1 MTSPEPPRGTPSSSV
16 PDPTTRAVA
25 GSVPAAELADE
36 LTDRFAAADRF
47 GASARVRQL
56 LAQGV
61 SEAAIR
67 DAVGLAQREVGR
79 RWQAGSWTITQ
90 EHAATAVAEA
100 VLAELEHHQQ
110 AGLPLDQVTTGR
122 VAVVAAEGEWHALP
136 VRLAVHAFAAEG
148 LETLYLGVGLPA
160 SDVARTLPDLHVD
173 ALAVSVTMNAN
184 LVGAARTVA
193 AGRAASVPVLLGGSA
208 STPAR
213 AAALGAD
220 AHAPTVT
227 EGARIVRAWAT
238 DGPPRRPDSPGP
250 DRGPGLALRSE
261 RPRIIATAYDR
272 LEDRWGG
279 DGEAGQDLAAS
290 AAGGSP
296 DGRRDEPG
304 DQALEDLQQLV
315 DHLTAAVFLDDP
327 ALFEEEVHWLGE
339 VHAGRRLPPQ
349 LLPFELDA
357 LAAALEDHQAA
368 RHLVVE
374 ARRDGSRQGAPS
386 GGPDR

>member
-1 MTSPEPPRGTPSSSV
+1 MTSPESPSE
-16 PDPTTRAVA
+16 PATDPTGGAPNRTA
-25 GSVPAAELADE
+25 STAELAGE

-61 SEAAIR
+61 SGAAIR

-110 AGLPLDQVTTGR
+110 TGLPLDEVTAGR

-148 LETLYLGVGLPA
+148 LETVYLGVGLPA

-220 AHAPTVT
+220 AHATTVA

-238 DGPPRRPDSPGP
+238 DGPPRRSGTSGP

-272 LEDRWGG
+272 LEDRWDG
-279 DGEAGQDLAAS
+279 DGDADQDLATS
-290 AAGGSP
+290 APGGSP
-296 DGRRDEPG
+296 DGRRDDPG

-327 ALFEEEVHWLGE
+327 AIFEEEVHWLGE

-349 LLPFELDA
+349 LLPLELDA
-357 LAAALEDHQAA
+357 LAAALDDHQAA
-368 RHLVVE
+368 HHLVVQ
-374 ARRDGSRQGAPS
+374 ARHAGRGQGAPS

>member
-1 MTSPEPPRGTPSSSV
+1 MMSRDTPSEPA
-16 PDPTTRAVA
+16 PDPTSGAAT
-25 GSVPAAELADE
+25 GSVTTAELVDE

-61 SEAAIR
+61 AEAAIR

-79 RWQAGSWTITQ
+79 RWQAGRWTITQ
-90 EHAATAVAEA
+90 EHAATAVAES

-110 AGLPLDQVTTGR
+110 ADLPRDQAAAGR

-148 LETLYLGVGLPA
+148 LETVYLGVGLPA

-173 ALAVSVTMNAN
+173 ALAVSVTMTAN

-220 AHAPTVT
+220 AHAATVA
-227 EGARIVRAWAT
+227 EGAQTVRAWAT
-238 DGPPRRPDSPGP
+238 DGPPRLADAPGP
-250 DRGPGLALRSE
+250 ARRLDPELRSE
-261 RPRIIATAYDR
+261 RDRIIAAAYDD
-272 LEDRWGG
+272 LEDRWARSGDADRDLSPSAPGDPEAPGG
-279 DGEAGQDLAAS
+279 RRGEAG
-290 AAGGSP
+290 
-296 DGRRDEPG
+296 
-304 DQALEDLQQLV
+304 DQVLEDLQQLV

-327 ALFEEEVHWLGE
+327 ALLEEEVHWLRE

-349 LLPFELDA
+349 LLPLELDA
-357 LAAALEDHQAA
+357 LAAALEDHDAA
-368 RHLVVE
+368 RHLVDG
-374 ARRDGSRQGAPS
+374 ARHAGRGQGRPP
-386 GGPDR
+386 GTRTVD